1 MDLKVGIRRG
11 AWELLRDLQGRFE
24 RAQREPRDVRFMLRL
39 TRGEYAMIR
48 AEADACARSMAD
60 LILNR
65 AGIRKISSVE
75 AGERRERNGRGTG
88 PAEGGDSP

>member
-1 MDLKVGIRRG
+1 MAGIRRG

-39 TRGEYAMIR
+39 TRGEYAKIR
-48 AEADACARSMAD
+48 AEADASARSMAD
-60 LILNR
+60 LILSR
-65 AGIRKISSVE
+65 AGIRKIPSAE
-75 AGERRERNGRGTG
+75 AGEKREGHGRGTG